1 MDIHT
6 YQPGFSDL
14 YLLFHMRVSED
25 QAEYWIKNC

>member
-14 YLLFHMRVSED
+14 HLLVHMLVSED
-25 QAEYWIKNC
+25 QAESWIKNC